1 MVGVPKSNRC
11 DNCRKRKK
19 KCGEQRPSCAECIR
33 SGWTCPGYSARWKFM
48 DETAKLAK
56 LYSRKKYIDEYD
68 TKDSDVI
75 TPEEEILSSTE
86 FSSTVFVLENFK
98 DVSPEISRFH
108 DGNPLATTLVYCLGC
123 KVKGDLIPLWLLGSF
138 FQHIPGRLG
147 HSTAL
152 DDAVSCVCSLYCD
165 RSSNEHTKSNV
176 IYREYI
182 RALSSLQKCLADEN
196 LRFQSETICASLLL
210 QMCELAVN
218 IDKGRWGDLARGTAQ
233 LIQARGVY
241 RHMDPFDLG
250 MLESQLS
257 YIVIQ
262 SAKSEEDCYLRQPE
276 WRALL
281 TDTTKWPRDAITAKE
296 LTSMKLRLELCLQ
309 LFELPSILI
318 EVSSLHKESN
328 RLPSIIDATL
338 MNKALAMCS
347 NMKEWLHST
356 VEPHIYLNPLERAA
370 TAIEYP
376 DMIAGVV
383 DCVANTTLLT
393 LDKIICLLHRG
404 SIPAYAIDTFDGPET
419 VEDWYRRALTAFEF
433 VQNESTFAAK
443 PLGVGL
449 RQFQSSSPKPLAA
462 I

>member
-1 MVGVPKSNRC
+1 MVGVPRSNRC

-19 KCGEQRPSCAECIR
+19 KCGEQRPSCAECIH

-68 TKDSDVI
+68 TTSLDVI
-75 TPEEEILSSTE
+75 TPEEKILSSME
-86 FSSTVFVLENFK
+86 SGSIVFVLENFE
-98 DVSPEISRFH
+98 DVSLEIPRFPN
-108 DGNPLATTLVYCLGC
+108 DNSLAITLVYCLGC
-123 KVKGDLIPLWLLGSF
+123 KVKGDLIPLWLVGSF

-147 HSTAL
+147 YSIAL

-165 RSSNEHTKSNV
+165 RSSNEHTKSKV
-176 IYREYI
+176 IYRNYI
-182 RALSSLQKCLADEN
+182 RALSSLQKCLADED
-196 LRFQSETICASLLL
+196 LRFQSETLCASLLL
-210 QMCELAVN
+210 QMCELVVN
-218 IDKGRWGDLARGTAQ
+218 VDKGKWGDLVRGTAQ
-233 LIQARGVY
+233 LIQARNVHRY
-241 RHMDPFDLG
+241 TDPFDLG

-257 YIVIQ
+257 YIVVQ

-281 TDTTKWPRDAITAKE
+281 TTTTTWPSNTITAKE
-296 LTSMKLRLELCLQ
+296 LTSLKLRIELCLL

-318 EVSSLHKESN
+318 EVSSSQEKSGG
-328 RLPSIIDATL
+328 LPSSIDATL

-347 NMKEWLHST
+347 DMKEWLHSK
-356 VEPHIYLNPLERAA
+356 VDPHIYLNPLDRTA
-370 TAIEYP
+370 TAIKYP
-376 DMIAGVV
+376 DTIAGVV

-393 LDKIICLLHRG
+393 LDRIICLLYYG
-404 SIPAYAIDTFDGPET
+404 SIPASTIGTFDGPET

-433 VQNESTFAAK
+433 VQSESTLAAK
-443 PLGVGL
+443 SLRIGL
-449 RQFQSSSPKPLAA
+449 RQVQSSSPKPVAT